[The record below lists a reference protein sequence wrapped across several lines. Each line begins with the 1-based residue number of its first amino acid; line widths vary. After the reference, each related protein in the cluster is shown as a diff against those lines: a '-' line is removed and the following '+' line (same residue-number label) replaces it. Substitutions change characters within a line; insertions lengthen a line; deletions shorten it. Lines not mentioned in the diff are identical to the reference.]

1 MVERVEHLRQPERV
15 LRQHREFERP
25 DDLLDDFVEPGGL
38 EDQRPELVAAVGAVE
53 LAGRHVAQ
61 ARRAGPA
68 RPRPS
73 RSCSLWKMLLAR
85 TTAYCRY
92 GPVSPSK
99 LSASSMSNTISL
111 PRENFSMK

>member
-1 MVERVEHLRQPERV
+1 MVERVEQLREPEGV
-15 LRQHREFERP
+15 FRQHRELERP
-25 DDLLDDFVEPGGL
+25 HHLLDDIVEPRGL
-38 EDQRPELVAAVGAVE
+38 EHQRPQAVLALV
-53 LAGRHVAQ
+53 GR
-61 ARRAGPA
+61 ARRPA
-68 RPRPS
+68 CRRAAPRTSASVSPS

>member
-1 MVERVEHLRQPERV
+1 MVERVEQLREPERV
-15 LRQHREFERP
+15 LGQHRELERP
-25 DDLLDDFVEPGGL
+25 HHLIDDLVEPRRL
-38 EDQRPELVAAVGAVE
+38 EHQRPEVVGRRRPSQLVGRSAVE
-53 LAGRHVAQ
+53 RCR
-61 ARRAGPA
+61 ARRASVS
-68 RPRPS
+68 PS
-73 RSCSLWKMLLAR
+73 RSCSLWKMLFAR